1 MGSKQGKCAVA
12 GTSSGIV
19 AVGGLITMIAAGPV
33 GMVIGGA
40 VLSGGLSGTFN
51 SVSQAKNKN

>member
-1 MGSKQGKCAVA
+1 MGNKQNKCIIA

-19 AVGGLITMIAAGPV
+19 ATGGLIAMIATGPI